1 MPRKFAGNDAQRIN
15 KICGQETTLDRLR
28 AAIDALDRKN
38 QALQAD
44 VGGFQAE
51 LDDLRDG
58 IEELAGSAGD
68 YRFKVSDVETRALR
82 HAARRLREI
91 SDCWHEDDAQAP
103 DKASA
108 DPSQDVA

>member
-1 MPRKFAGNDAQRIN
+1 M
-15 KICGQETTLDRLR
+15 
-28 AAIDALDRKN
+28 
-38 QALQAD
+38 QAD

-58 IEELAGSAGD
+58 IEELAGSVDD

-91 SDCWHEDDAQAP
+91 SDYWHEDDAQAP